1 MGIFSAIKQRAA
13 NKALAR
19 ANQQYGQE
27 LANWTKDSVAI
38 EEMLTVVRDCA
49 AGKARDHFVDNGDY
63 GFMLNP
69 TEIPVA
75 YLPLALYYEA
85 DETHDEGSAI
95 ITTERVLYAGAL
107 ATREWVFKKLINI
120 THSPAGYSVFATTGV
135 GTPGGIAYGP
145 DVAMEVQF
153 RIELGAA
160 IARDRLPQ
168 FLSELDTTLA
178 THNTQ
183 MPVPPPPSAST
194 TA

>member
-1 MGIFSAIKQRAA
+1 MGILSLLKAKNAERTAHKAQSVYHAQYAA
-13 NKALAR
+13 WKT
-19 ANQQYGQE
+19 YHD
-27 LANWTKDSVAI
+27 K
-38 EEMLTVVRDCA
+38 LTEYIAVVRDCA
-49 AGKARDHFVDNGDY
+49 EGRMNEQLVDRGDY

-107 ATREWVFKKLINI
+107 ATCEWLFKKLINI

-160 IARDRLPQ
+160 ITRDRLPQ
-168 FLSELDTTLA
+168 FLTELESTLA
-178 THNTQ
+178 MHNTQ
-183 MPVPPPPSAST
+183 MPVPPPPSAYT

>member
-1 MGIFSAIKQRAA
+1 VGFFASLKAKNAARKARAA
-13 NKALAR
+13 ADAYAAAYSRWKVEDDKINE
-19 ANQQYGQE
+19 Y
-27 LANWTKDSVAI
+27 I
-38 EEMLTVVRDCA
+38 TVVSDCA
-49 AGKARDHFVDNGDY
+49 NGRMHDQLADHTDY
-63 GFMLNP
+63 GFMLNED
-69 TEIPVA
+69 EIPVA

-107 ATREWVFKKLINI
+107 ATREWVFKKLISI

-145 DVAMEVQF
+145 DVAMDVQF

-160 IARDRLPQ
+160 IARDRLQQ
-168 FLSELDTTLA
+168 FLAELESTFA

-183 MPVPPPPSAST
+183 MPVPPPPSAPAS
-194 TA
+194 A

>member
-1 MGIFSAIKQRAA
+1 MGILASLKRKNAERAA
-13 NKALAR
+13 HKAQSDYNTLHGAWKTHHDKLTE
-19 ANQQYGQE
+19 Y
-27 LANWTKDSVAI
+27 I
-38 EEMLTVVRDCA
+38 TVVRDCA
-49 AGKARDHFVDNGDY
+49 EGRMNEQLVDHSDY

-107 ATREWVFKKLINI
+107 ATREWIFKKLINI

-145 DVAMEVQF
+145 DVATEVQF

-160 IARDRLPQ
+160 IARNRLPQ
-168 FLSELDTTLA
+168 YLAELEA
-178 THNTQ
+178 QRAQHAGQ
-183 MPVPPPPSAST
+183 MPVPSPPSAST

>member
-1 MGIFSAIKQRAA
+1 MGILASLKRKNAERTAH
-13 NKALAR
+13 KAQSDYNTLHDAWKTHHDKLTE
-19 ANQQYGQE
+19 Y
-27 LANWTKDSVAI
+27 I
-38 EEMLTVVRDCA
+38 TVVRDCA
-49 AGKARDHFVDNGDY
+49 EGRMNEQLVDHSDY